1 MSRPFKTSRAALAR
15 QSARRLSPR
24 RRRQSRG
31 DAMRAQ
37 LTSSTPRV
45 ALSVGVAVAG
55 AAAGVLSRRR
65 RQAATQQEPVSLSD
79 ASVNGRG
86 APLSSAGVS
95 GATGPSSVS
104 GATGPS
110 SPGPSSPPA
119 PSPSAGDADATAI
132 EAGAPN
138 ESAPGHE
145 VLPAPEP
152 GTTSAEGNPDAPNEG
167 AAGYHPNAPE

>member
-95 GATGPSSVS
+95 GATGPSS
-104 GATGPS
+104 
-110 SPGPSSPPA
+110 PGPSSPPA

>member
-1 MSRPFKTSRAALAR
+1 
-15 QSARRLSPR
+15 
-24 RRRQSRG
+24 
-31 DAMRAQ
+31 MRAQ

-55 AAAGVLSRRR
+55 AAAGILSRRR

-86 APLSSAGVS
+86 APLSSAVVS
-95 GATGPSSVS
+95 A
-104 GATGPS
+104 ATGPS
-110 SPGPSSPPA
+110 SPGPSSA
-119 PSPSAGDADATAI
+119 PSPSAGDADAAAI